1 MLIIITILNRFSSF
15 NNIGKPEL
23 TTLLIIIFTSGGV
36 GIFIYYY
43 GLKWIQASKATIYE
57 LAFPI
62 SAVLFDLIINK
73 NILSKSQGLG
83 AIIIITSM
91 ILITSMK
98 SNKK

>member
-1 MLIIITILNRFSSF
+1 MDVNPIVHKDKCR
-15 NNIGKPEL
+15 
-23 TTLLIIIFTSGGV
+23 TLYFEADV
-36 GIFIYYY
+36 DVFH
-43 GLKWIQASKATIYE
+43 IQASKATIYE